1 MNENYL
7 KKKLIFIF
15 NSSEANLFFK
25 SQIQFDQVNCIK
37 YEDFYF
43 LQKAL
48 EGDYKNNIKYFF
60 DISVDECNKIFDER
74 KIIINNLKQNIKPQL
89 KNFNLIEDFI
99 DHFFHVSLNFMLTIN
114 IKIKNNFRFFFYKN
128 NKIIEITAHN
138 EIFEFILNK
147 LLKFHENNIF
157 QNYVPKKIIKIN
169 FLNKLIFK
177 LLLYLLSKKIIVGFS
192 GLDYNFKNI
201 IDNNHVKKN
210 IVFLRLSKN
219 NNFLSS
225 NLKNILTLLFSNKN
239 KKKLINL
246 LLPIKLNKL
255 DNNVSINL
263 SLINMY
269 SLEFFKKEF
278 IKKLISPINYIYEL
292 NNVFDYFLKN
302 KNFKCFFTYE
312 IKMPENLV
320 FAYNMHKRKIPV
332 FLVSHGSHTYQE
344 DSFIKHESYLNSK
357 GLLYSKFATK
367 NFIQSP
373 IAEEAIN
380 RYFPNKLNYEKTL
393 PITWSFNKDFKN
405 NNNNFTILHA
415 GTVKP
420 SSVRPILYENTRD
433 YISNLDLIINNVILL
448 NKKFNVKL
456 IVRARNLPGCSFTFL
471 KNILQKHENVVI
483 KNNGNFL
490 DDLKSCNLLI
500 SYSSTTIEE
509 ALNSRIPVLLLD
521 KKNNYKHILSSSLEP
536 PTLKK
541 RSAIYFA
548 NQNNISPLLES
559 IIDYHSKPLSDSE
572 LKNFIWV
579 DKSQCKNFNDQI
591 LNTL

>member
-1 MNENYL
+1 
-7 KKKLIFIF
+7 
-15 NSSEANLFFK
+15 
-25 SQIQFDQVNCIK
+25 
-37 YEDFYF
+37 
-43 LQKAL
+43 
-48 EGDYKNNIKYFF
+48 
-60 DISVDECNKIFDER
+60 
-74 KIIINNLKQNIKPQL
+74 
-89 KNFNLIEDFI
+89 
-99 DHFFHVSLNFMLTIN
+99 
-114 IKIKNNFRFFFYKN
+114 
-128 NKIIEITAHN
+128 
-138 EIFEFILNK
+138 
-147 LLKFHENNIF
+147 
-157 QNYVPKKIIKIN
+157 
-169 FLNKLIFK
+169 
-177 LLLYLLSKKIIVGFS
+177 
-192 GLDYNFKNI
+192 
-201 IDNNHVKKN
+201 
-210 IVFLRLSKN
+210 
-219 NNFLSS
+219 
-225 NLKNILTLLFSNKN
+225 
-239 KKKLINL
+239 L